1 MLKKTI
7 KYTDYN
13 DNEREEDFYFNLT
26 ESELAEMEFTTSG
39 GMAELVKKITAE
51 QDTKELFKLFKQII
65 TKSVGIKDLD
75 GKHFRKSQQISD
87 DFLATGAYNELFLEL
102 MDAEKAA
109 AFIEGILPK
118 NVDTTAARAE
128 AAKVLNMPENDTAPA
143 M

>member
-39 GMAELVKKITAE
+39 GMEELVKKITAE

-102 MDAEKAA
+102 MDAEEAA
-109 AFIEGILPK
+109 AFIKGILPK

-128 AAKVLNMPENDTAPA
+128 AAKVLNIPERDTAPA
-143 M
+143 K